1 MSEDDF
7 NTIVSGN
14 NLTQREDD
22 VDSGTS
28 QGNTMN
34 ADQEIPRQ
42 KWNWARIRLL
52 SLYFLT
58 TTILF
63 SDVNLMAPNLSM

>member
-34 ADQEIPRQ
+34 ADQEIPSQ
-42 KWNWARIRLL
+42 KWNWPRIRLL